1 MAGISCDA
9 YVLDMGAGN
18 GESRCSVCID
28 KEPRGDNVVR
38 ADMLDLPYA
47 DGTFDAV
54 LSQCAF
60 YVSGDPGKAFS
71 EAMRVLKP
79 GGKLML
85 SDVFFFDPDIIPPWN
100 GYDCRKNITSRWR
113 EYYIRMIWEGSVPE
127 CFTDIRRKE
136 GRSPEYYLLVYTK
149 NEGSY
154 SNGSDGKN
162 T

>member
-1 MAGISCDA
+1 MAGISGDA
-9 YVLDMGAGN
+9 YVLDMGAGT
-18 GESRCSVCID
+18 GLSGCSLCID
-28 KEPRGDNVVR
+28 IEPRGDNVVK
-38 ADMLDLPYA
+38 ADMLSLPF
-47 DGTFDAV
+47 DDCSFDAV

-60 YVSGDPGKAFS
+60 YASGDSEKAFY
-71 EAMRVLKP
+71 EAMRVLRP

-85 SDVFFFDPDIIPPWN
+85 SDVFFFDPDNIPPWN
-100 GYDCRKNITSRWR
+100 SYDCKKNITSRWR